1 MILDSIQQQAQTLL
15 EGGNASVL
23 LYTAVSTLLLTYAL
37 SIVLPGLR
45 LKRKLAHFPIINKK
59 KGEFSN
65 KNAVERCS
73 KNAGGILKEGYEKVR
88 KRFVDNKDVSTNN
101 SSSQYDGPFQIIG
114 SFGTR
119 LVLPPAMADWV
130 KTDPRFNAVDVVKQ
144 SMASDLPGFEG
155 LRAPHALT
163 NLIRTNLSTNL
174 SQYISMGSFVET
186 LLHCIPVVLT
196 NLA

>member
-1 MILDSIQQQAQTLL
+1 MILDTIQQQAQTLF
-15 EGGNASVL
+15 ESSNTSVL
-23 LYTAVSTLLLTYAL
+23 LFTAVSTLLLTYTL
-37 SIVLPGLR
+37 SIVLPGFR
-45 LKRKLAHFPIINKK
+45 LKRKLAHFPIINKA

-88 KRFVDNKDVSTNN
+88 WRFDDTKASIQNISVDEPL
-101 SSSQYDGPFQIIG
+101 QYDGPFQIIG

-174 SQYISMGSFVET
+174 SKCISMG
-186 LLHCIPVVLT
+186 L
-196 NLA
+196 

>member
-1 MILDSIQQQAQTLL
+1 MTQRSGRSTIQNISIDEL
-15 EGGNASVL
+15 
-23 LYTAVSTLLLTYAL
+23 
-37 SIVLPGLR
+37 
-45 LKRKLAHFPIINKK
+45 
-59 KGEFSN
+59 
-65 KNAVERCS
+65 
-73 KNAGGILKEGYEKVR
+73 
-88 KRFVDNKDVSTNN
+88 
-101 SSSQYDGPFQIIG
+101 SQYDGPFQIIG

-174 SQYISMGSFVET
+174 SEF
-186 LLHCIPVVLT
+186 IPKGLYSCAIASTMLT
-196 NLA
+196 SVCNR